1 MNDQMIAISEKI
13 RKK

>member
-1 MNDQMIAISEKI
+1 MNDQMIAISEKF